1 MVRIVKT
8 EFYKL
13 KRYHILW
20 AGVALMLLS
29 VLLTLFTSM
38 ANDGSV
44 WDFAYLTEQVIK
56 NNMSMIFPMCISLI
70 AGYMISREQTDDTLK
85 NILTVPISFKKLLTG
100 KLIVCGFLSVF
111 LGMAST
117 FFTVA
122 AELLVGFPGFSVTAV
137 IQALIQITLNTLF
150 LYIAV
155 TPIIAFTAR
164 IPNGHMIGVIL
175 AFVYG
180 YGGMFAA
187 GNMSLANLYPIT
199 ASMGLIQYRS
209 HDAAVHWNI
218 GLCSLSMIVV
228 LLISVAIVVTTK
240 NVSSAKVVKKPKK
253 NALKKGW

>member
-1 MVRIVKT
+1 MTIPVS
-8 EFYKL
+8 YP
-13 KRYHILW
+13 
-20 AGVALMLLS
+20 ALI
-29 VLLTLFTSM
+29 
-38 ANDGSV
+38 G
-44 WDFAYLTEQVIK
+44 
-56 NNMSMIFPMCISLI
+56 
-70 AGYMISREQTDDTLK
+70 
-85 NILTVPISFKKLLTG
+85 G

-164 IPNGHMIGVIL
+164 IPNGHMI
-175 AFVYG
+175 G

-253 NALKKGW
+253 TALKKGW

>member
-1 MVRIVKT
+1 MSELFSIQLQNRQQS
-8 EFYKL
+8 
-13 KRYHILW
+13 RD
-20 AGVALMLLS
+20 GVWLDLP
-29 VLLTLFTSM
+29 TT
-38 ANDGSV
+38 
-44 WDFAYLTEQVIK
+44 TEQVQAALRQIDISSDNLQGLFISGYFAEEEK
-56 NNMSMIFPMCISLI
+56 RFAIPYNMVLASNV
-70 AGYMISREQTDDTLK
+70 DTLK
-85 NILTVPISFKKLLTG
+85 SIMTIPVSYPALIGG

-253 NALKKGW
+253 TALKKGW

>member
-1 MVRIVKT
+1 MTIPVS
-8 EFYKL
+8 YP
-13 KRYHILW
+13 
-20 AGVALMLLS
+20 ALI
-29 VLLTLFTSM
+29 
-38 ANDGSV
+38 G
-44 WDFAYLTEQVIK
+44 
-56 NNMSMIFPMCISLI
+56 
-70 AGYMISREQTDDTLK
+70 
-85 NILTVPISFKKLLTG
+85 G

-199 ASMGLIQYRS
+199 ASMGLIQ
-209 HDAAVHWNI
+209 
-218 GLCSLSMIVV
+218 
-228 LLISVAIVVTTK
+228 
-240 NVSSAKVVKKPKK
+240 
-253 NALKKGW
+253 

>member
-1 MVRIVKT
+1 MYRAYFCLYYKSLQIHRSSVAFFANADRVPGSSAEVRFAV
-8 EFYKL
+8 FQ
-13 KRYHILW
+13 ILPR
-20 AGVALMLLS
+20 A
-29 VLLTLFTSM
+29 
-38 ANDGSV
+38 
-44 WDFAYLTEQVIK
+44 
-56 NNMSMIFPMCISLI
+56 
-70 AGYMISREQTDDTLK
+70 
-85 NILTVPISFKKLLTG
+85 
-100 KLIVCGFLSVF
+100 FLRRQCPPP
-111 LGMAST
+111 
-117 FFTVA
+117 VA

-240 NVSSAKVVKKPKK
+240 NVSSAKVVKKPEKT
-253 NALKKGW
+253 ALKKGW